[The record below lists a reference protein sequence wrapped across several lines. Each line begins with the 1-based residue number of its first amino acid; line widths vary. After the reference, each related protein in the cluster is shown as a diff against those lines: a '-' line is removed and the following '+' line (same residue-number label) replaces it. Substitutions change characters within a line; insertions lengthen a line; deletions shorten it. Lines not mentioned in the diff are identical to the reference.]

1 MAAMGNVQVTATGVV
16 TTSNRTGWGRPAR
29 SLR

>member
-1 MAAMGNVQVTATGVV
+1 MAAMGNVQVTATGVAM
-16 TTSNRTGWGRPAR
+16 TSNRTGWGRPAR